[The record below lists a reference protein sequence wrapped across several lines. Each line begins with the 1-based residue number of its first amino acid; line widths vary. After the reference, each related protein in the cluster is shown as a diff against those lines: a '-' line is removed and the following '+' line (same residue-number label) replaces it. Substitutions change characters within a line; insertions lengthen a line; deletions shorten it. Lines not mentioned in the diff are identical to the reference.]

1 MWRKRG
7 RADQDEAMELT
18 FLGTAAANAYPEPFC
33 RCARC
38 EQARALGGPSL
49 RKRSAALINDDL
61 LIDLGPDVLTA
72 CAQHGRELTNLRY
85 CLQTHAHHDHL
96 DVSHFF
102 SRSPGYDVVG
112 APRLHFYASAGSL
125 QRAADALVHDF
136 GPGGLLTPEVGDQL
150 NVTFHTVAAGEA
162 FDMGAYRV
170 LVFAADHDPA
180 VEPLLYAVQGEGR
193 TLFYGTDTAALPE
206 ATWQNFRRHGLKF
219 DLFIL
224 DHTYGLSEPKPLHT
238 SAREFVAQL
247 ARLREEDLLAPG
259 ARVLATH
266 IAHPGNPVHPELV
279 EFAAPYG
286 YEIAYDGLT
295 VSVGGNRE

>member
-1 MWRKRG
+1 
-7 RADQDEAMELT
+7 MELT
-18 FLGTAAANAYPEPFC
+18 FLGTAAANAYPEAFC
-33 RCARC
+33 RCAHC

-72 CAQHGRELTNLRY
+72 SFLHGRPLTSVRY
-85 CLQTHAHHDHL
+85 CLQTHAHQDHL
-96 DVSHFF
+96 DASHFF

-125 QRAADALVHDF
+125 RRAAEWAANDC
-136 GPGGLLTPEVGDQL
+136 GPGGLLAPEEGDKL
-150 NVTFHTVAAGEA
+150 NVTFHTVAAGDA
-162 FDMGAYRV
+162 FAMGDYRV
-170 LVFAADHDPA
+170 VAFKANHDPS
-180 VEPLLYAVQGEGR
+180 VEPLLSAIRGGGR
-193 TLFYGTDTAALPE
+193 TIFDGTDTAVLPE
-206 ATWQNFRRHGLKF
+206 ETWQGFHQHGLKF

-224 DHTYGLSEPKPLHT
+224 DHTYGPAEPAPDHM
-238 SAREFVAQL
+238 SAREFVAHL

-279 EFAAPYG
+279 AFAAPYG

-295 VSVGGNRE
+295 V